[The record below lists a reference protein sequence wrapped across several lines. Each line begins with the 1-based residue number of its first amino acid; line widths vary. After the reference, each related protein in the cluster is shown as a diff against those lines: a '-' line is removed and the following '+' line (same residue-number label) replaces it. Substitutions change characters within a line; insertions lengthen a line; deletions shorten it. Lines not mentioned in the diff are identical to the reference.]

1 MDDPFTVS
9 GFETVS
15 DPLEQ
20 RQRLIDG
27 NGPSRNELGERFTF
41 DELHHQKLHVA
52 GLFEPVESGDVG
64 VVQRGKELGFP
75 LETSQALFVLS
86 ELSRQDFDRHISTK
100 RRVLGPIDLSSSR

>member
-9 GFETVS
+9 GLETVG

-27 NGPSRNELGERFTF
+27 NGPSRNELGERFTC

-52 GLFEPVESGDVG
+52 GLFEPVEMAMLAWF
-64 VVQRGKELGFP
+64 KEARSL
-75 LETSQALFVLS
+75 A
-86 ELSRQDFDRHISTK
+86 SRWK
-100 RRVLGPIDLSSSR
+100 RLRRSSS